1 VPCDGILIIELVYV
15 YGSKVL
21 MSLVV
26 VILLAILVVG
36 GGGFVD
42 EIVSFEREKEAEG
55 ADGEEA
61 EGGGFYGSGGPELVE
76 LGLEC
81 DGEAL
86 PRLLSVAKLLSQ
98 ARPGH

>member
-1 VPCDGILIIELVYV
+1 M

-26 VILLAILVVG
+26 VLLAILVVG

-55 ADGEEA
+55 VDGEEA
-61 EGGGFYGSGGPELVE
+61 AGGGFYGFGGPELLE

-86 PRLLSVAKLLSQ
+86 PRLLSVAKLLCQ
-98 ARPGH
+98 ARARH